1 MTPTT
6 ILYQGKPLMKPIL
19 CFILTL
25 FTLVMLVFV
34 LNSFAQDDSSEYVV
48 RTIYFHPNDIEPQ
61 EDRIT
66 RLNTL
71 IKDVQQFYAD
81 QMKAHGFER
90 KTFRLETDETGNL
103 VPPRIIKGK
112 YSNAQYNEALTPPIN
127 KNIYPSQ
134 EISEQLD
141 ISKKLIYLRWIDQSN
156 PDTGPKVGGS
166 GYGETVRGGVSIILE
181 NIDNE
186 DLSYPYFSRLWYVLV
201 HELGHAFGLSHD
213 FRDDSYIMSYGP
225 DSITEKLSAC
235 AVEWLDA
242 HIYFNDVG
250 GTSNENTDIKMLKPS
265 LDTPP
270 ATIRLQFEITDP
282 DGLHQ
287 AQLLKNDFDERDSR
301 GSKALLECKSLNDN
315 RDTVEFVTNELLSQ
329 EIPSN
334 PTDKGRLN
342 KVHLKVIDALG
353 NFKIWT
359 FEIDY
364 PQLQPP
370 SEVVSIPDTNLAMEV
385 RKTLNFQPNRDIT
398 QIDMLRLRNLSA
410 NDQQIT
416 SLEGLQYAANL
427 SFLFLRGNLVQNISP
442 LNTLT
447 KLKHI
452 DFTNNQ
458 ISNISSLKGMKLLR
472 SLDFTNNQISNINL
486 LTELTDLR
494 HLYLSN
500 NQISDVTPLAGLSNL
515 KLLYLQGNPIKNRK
529 PLLELLR
536 KNPDVKIHL
545 SDKNGHTKV
554 LPVTLSHFR
563 AQHTADGV
571 ILKWTT
577 ESEVDNAGFYIYR
590 SETKD
595 GEFKV
600 VNPIMIQGA
609 GTTAERNEYTLTD
622 TTAKP
627 NTVYYYQIEDVSHA
641 GEREQLATVRLRGL
655 ISASGKLTTIWADL
669 KR

>member
-1 MTPTT
+1 
-6 ILYQGKPLMKPIL
+6 MKTIL
-19 CFILTL
+19 CFPLTL
-25 FTLVMLVFV
+25 LTIVTIAIV
-34 LNSFAQDDSSEYVV
+34 LNSLPQCASAEYVV
-48 RTIYFHPNDIEPQ
+48 RTIYFHPSDIEPQ

-103 VPPRIIKGK
+103 LPPRIIKGK

-156 PDTGPKVGGS
+156 PDTGPSVGGS
-166 GYGETVRGGVSIILE
+166 GYGETVRGGVSILLE

-186 DLSYPYFSRLWYVLV
+186 DLSYPYFSRLWNVLV

-235 AVEWLDA
+235 AAEWLDA

-265 LDTPP
+265 LGTPP
-270 ATIRLQFEITDP
+270 VTIRLQFEITDP

-287 AQLLKNDFDERDSR
+287 AQLLKNDFDERGSR
-301 GSKALLECKSLNDN
+301 GSKAILECKSLNDN
-315 RDTVEFVTNELLSQ
+315 RDTVEFVTNELSSQ

-334 PTDKGRLN
+334 PTDRARLN
-342 KVHLKVIDALG
+342 KVYLKVIDALG
-353 NFKIWT
+353 NFKLWT

-364 PQLQPP
+364 TQLQPS

-385 RKTLNFQPNRDIT
+385 RKTLKLQPNSIIT

-410 NDQQIT
+410 NEQQIT
-416 SLEGLQYAANL
+416 YLEGLQYATNL

-447 KLKHI
+447 KLKYI

-458 ISNISSLKGMKLLR
+458 ISNISSLKGLKLLR
-472 SLDFTNNQISNINL
+472 SLVLTNNQISNINL
-486 LTELTDLR
+486 LTELTNLT

-515 KLLYLQGNPIKNRK
+515 NELDLIGNPIKNRK

-536 KNPDVKIHL
+536 KNPDVKIYI
-545 SDKNGHTKV
+545 SDKNGNDKL

-563 AQHTADGV
+563 AEHTNTGV
-571 ILKWTT
+571 VIKWTT
-577 ESEVDNAGFYIYR
+577 ESEVDNAGFYIHR

-595 GEFKV
+595 GEFAV
-600 VNPIMIQGA
+600 VNPTIIQGA
-609 GTTAERNEYTLTD
+609 GTTGERNEYTWTD
-622 TTAKP
+622 TTTKP
-627 NTVYYYQIEDVSHA
+627 NTVYYYRIEDVSHA

-655 ISASGKLTTIWADL
+655 ISPRSKLTTQWANW
-669 KR
+669 KKE